1 MVNKNIISFICPK
14 FNAMKKW
21 MIVISSS
28 LYFLFSLNAQQA
40 QLVEKVEPQPGKVV
54 IPYEKYKLP
63 NGLTILLHED
73 HSDPIVNVMV
83 TYKVGSSREDL
94 GRSGFAHF
102 FEHMMFQG
110 SKHVADEEH
119 FRIIQSAG
127 GTMNGFTERDK
138 TVYYETVPSNYLELV
153 LWLEA
158 DRMGFL
164 LDSLYARKFE
174 NQRDAVKNEKSQN
187 VENQPYAIGFT
198 EEIYKIL
205 YPPKHPYSWPTIGY
219 VDELNAATLED
230 VRNFFLRWYGPNN
243 AILTISGDFDK
254 QQTLKWIEK
263 YFGSLKPC
271 PEVKKLKVPPVV
283 LPEDKYGSYTDR
295 VYFPLNLRVY
305 PTVPQYHRDEAAL
318 DLLAEMM
325 GGRKNSIFYQKFV
338 KTDKAVHVSVSHYSQ
353 ELIGEF
359 QIYVVAYPPEDF
371 NYEKLFKELDQQVK
385 ETLDEFE
392 KTGITDEALARA
404 KSKIESEQYDILGS
418 VSSKAS
424 AISEWERLLGKGYTI
439 SDEIDRYN
447 RVTKEDIARVFNK
460 YIKGS
465 GAAILN
471 TYPMLNPKDSVKSI
485 NPNAGVKFP
494 PNPEYAN
501 LKYEPNPD
509 NFDRSVRPLPGPPK
523 TVKIPDTYKFKLNNG
538 IECIGTKFDETPK
551 VIINIE
557 IEGGELAHNDIK
569 KLGLA
574 SITAQMM
581 DESTQ
586 NYTAEQI
593 EAELDKLGST
603 INFSADDEATT
614 ITVTA
619 LKKNLDAT
627 LKILEEILFRP
638 AFKEDDFKRIKKQ
651 FRESIKQEDK
661 QPEQMASKAYYYVLY
676 GENVFGLAPSVKTV
690 DNITLNDVKDYY
702 QKYYS
707 ANLAK
712 ISIVGDLTEQ
722 EAKQKLEF
730 LNKWENKNVSITPP
744 PLPSEPKDGQSF
756 IVNKP
761 AAPSSVIMMGYPSL
775 KFDAYGDYFK
785 NKIANFAFGGN
796 FNSRINLNLREE
808 KGYTYGIYS
817 RFSGDKYK
825 GEFTI
830 SSSVKRPATI
840 ASVAEVLKEFKNY
853 VEKGI
858 TDKEL
863 EFTKNSLLNSE
874 ALKYES
880 PFQKASLL
888 STMIKYNLDNNFSA
902 KQNEILRNI
911 TKDEVNAQIKKYFL
925 PNKMN
930 TIMVG
935 DKTVIEMQLERLAKD
950 PQYSPFINNL
960 KPKKLSI
967 D

>member
-1 MVNKNIISFICPK
+1 
-14 FNAMKKW
+14 MKKW
-21 MIVISSS
+21 IIPILATLSPTLTLKS
-28 LYFLFSLNAQQA
+28 QQA
-40 QLVEKVEPQPGKVV
+40 QLVEKVEPQPDKVV

-83 TYKVGSSREDL
+83 TYKVGSNREDL

-119 FRIIQSAG
+119 FKIIQSAG
-127 GTMNGFTERDK
+127 GTMNGFTQRDK
-138 TVYYETVPSNYLELV
+138 TVYFETVPSNYLELV

-164 LDSLYARKFE
+164 LDSLYTRKFE

-187 VENQPYAIGFT
+187 FENQPYVIGFE
-198 EEIYKIL
+198 EEINKIL

-243 AILTISGDFDK
+243 AILTLSGDFDK
-254 QQTLKWIEK
+254 QQALKWIEK
-263 YFGSLKPC
+263 YFGTLKPS
-271 PEVKKLKVPPVV
+271 PEVKKLKAAPPV
-283 LPEDKYGSYTDR
+283 LPEDKYGAYKDR
-295 VYFPLNLRVY
+295 VYLPLNLRVY
-305 PTVPQYHRDEAAL
+305 PTVPQYHKDEAAL

-325 GGRKNSIFYQKFV
+325 GGSKNSIFYQKFV
-338 KTDKAVHVSVSHYSQ
+338 KTEKAVQVGVQHKSQ

-359 QIYVVAYPPEDF
+359 MIYIVAYPPEDL
-371 NYEKLFKELDQQVK
+371 NYEKLFKELDQKVK
-385 ETLDEFE
+385 ETLEEFE
-392 KTGITDEALARA
+392 KTGISEEALLRA
-404 KSKIESEQYDILGS
+404 KSKYEAQLYDALESVFNKSY
-418 VSSKAS
+418 V
-424 AISEWERLLGKGYTI
+424 ISEWERLLGKGYTI

-447 RVTKEDIARVFNK
+447 KVTKEDIVRVFNK
-460 YIKGS
+460 YIKGT

-471 TYPMLNPKDSVKSI
+471 TYPIIDPKDSVKSI

-509 NFDRSVRPLPGPPK
+509 NFDRSVRPQPSAPK

-538 IECIGTKFDETPK
+538 IECLGTQFTETPK
-551 VIINIE
+551 ITINIE

-574 SITAQMM
+574 TLTAELMN
-581 DESTQ
+581 ESTK
-586 NYTAEQI
+586 NYTAEQMN
-593 EAELDKLGST
+593 AELDKLGST
-603 INFSADDEATT
+603 INISADKQSFNIS
-614 ITVTA
+614 ITS
-619 LKKNLDAT
+619 LKKNLEAT
-627 LKILEEILFRP
+627 LKLLEEKLFNP
-638 AFKEDDFKRIKKQ
+638 AFKEEEFKRVKKQ
-651 FRESIKQEDK
+651 LRESIKNSDK
-661 QPEQMASKAYYYVLY
+661 QPQEMASKAYYNVLF
-676 GENVFGLAPSVKTV
+676 GENVFGLPASVKTV
-690 DNITLNDVKDYY
+690 DNITLNDVKNYY
-702 QKYYS
+702 EKYIS
-707 ANLAK
+707 PNLAK
-712 ISIVGDLTEQ
+712 VIIVGDLTEQ
-722 EAKQKLEF
+722 EAQQKLQF
-730 LNKWENKNVSITPP
+730 LNKWLNKNVSLSPP
-744 PLPSEPKDGQSF
+744 PLPAEPKEGQTF

-761 AAPSSVIMMGYPSL
+761 GAPSTVLMMGYPSL
-775 KFDAYGDYFK
+775 KFDAFGDYYK
-785 NKIANFAFGGN
+785 NRIANFVFGGN
-796 FNSRINLNLREE
+796 FNSRINLNLRED

-817 RFSGDKYK
+817 GFRGDKYK

-840 ASVAEVLKEFKNY
+840 ASVAEILKEFKNY
-853 VEKGI
+853 VENGI

-880 PFQKASLL
+880 PNQKANLL
-888 STMIKYNLDNNFSA
+888 SLMAKYNLDKNFSM
-902 KQNEILRNI
+902 KQNEILKNI
-911 TKDEVNAQIKKYFL
+911 TKEEINAQIKKYFW
-925 PNKMN
+925 PNKLN

-935 DKTVIEMQLERLAKD
+935 DKTVIEMQLKRLTKD
-950 PQYSPFINNL
+950 SKYTPYINHL
-960 KPKKLSI
+960 KPKKLVI

>member
-1 MVNKNIISFICPK
+1 
-14 FNAMKKW
+14 MKKW
-21 MIVISSS
+21 INYLWSTGIALSTA
-28 LYFLFSLNAQQA
+28 LAQQQA
-40 QLVEKVEPQPGKVV
+40 QLIEKVEPQPGKVV

-83 TYKVGSSREDL
+83 TYKVGSNREDL

-119 FRIIQSAG
+119 FKIVQSAG
-127 GTMNGFTERDK
+127 GTMNGFTTRDR
-138 TVYYETVPSNYLELV
+138 TVYFETVPSNYLELM

-187 VENQPYAIGFT
+187 VENQPYAIGFS

-205 YPPKHPYSWPTIGY
+205 YPYGHPYSWPTIGY
-219 VDELNAATLED
+219 VDELNAATLDD

-254 QQTLKWIEK
+254 KQALQWIEK

-271 PEVKKLKVPPVV
+271 PEVKKLKAKTPV
-283 LPEDKYGSYTDR
+283 LPEDKYGSYSDR

-305 PTVPQYHRDEAAL
+305 PTVPEYHKDAAAL

-325 GGRKNSIFYQKFV
+325 GGGKNSIFYQKFV
-338 KTDKAVHVSVSHYSQ
+338 KTEKAVQAGVSHQNQ
-353 ELIGEF
+353 ELNGEF

-404 KSKIESEQYDILGS
+404 KSKFESQQYDILES
-418 VSSKAS
+418 VFNKSFQIA
-424 AISEWERLLGKGYTI
+424 EWERALGKSFTI

-447 RVTKEDIARVFNK
+447 KVTKEDIVRVFNR

-471 TYPMLNPKDSVKSI
+471 TYPIINSKDSVKSV

-501 LKYEPNPD
+501 LKYQPNPD
-509 NFDRSVRPLPGPPK
+509 NFDRSIRPQPSAPK
-523 TVKIPDTYKFKLNNG
+523 NIKVPDIFKFKLNNG
-538 IECIGTKFDETPK
+538 IECAGTIFNETPK
-551 VIINIE
+551 ITIEIE
-557 IEGGELAHNDIK
+557 IEGGDLAHGDIK

-574 SITAQMM
+574 SLTADLMN
-581 DESTQ
+581 ESTK
-586 NYTAEQI
+586 NYSAEQI
-593 EAELDKLGST
+593 EAELEKLGSDIT
-603 INFSADDEATT
+603 FTAGKQSTT
-614 ITVTA
+614 ITLTT

-627 LKILEEILFRP
+627 LKILEEKLFNP
-638 AFKEDDFKRIKKQ
+638 AFKEDEFKRLKK
-651 FRESIKQEDK
+651 EMKEGIKQQDK
-661 QPEQMASKAYYYVLY
+661 QPEQMASKAYNYVL
-676 GENVFGLAPSVKTV
+676 FGDNIFGQSASVKTV
-690 DNITLNDVKDYY
+690 DNITLADVKNYY
-702 QKYYS
+702 DKYYS
-707 ANLAK
+707 PNLAK
-712 ISIVGDLTEQ
+712 VVIVGDITEQ

-730 LNKWENKNVSITPP
+730 LNKWTNKNVTINPP
-744 PLPSEPKDGQSF
+744 AIQEPKEGQTF
-756 IVNKP
+756 LVNKP
-761 AAPSSVIMMGYPSL
+761 GAPSSVIMMGYPSI
-775 KFDAYGDYFK
+775 KFDPYGDYYK
-785 NKIANFAFGGN
+785 NRIANFIFGGN
-796 FNSRINLNLREE
+796 FNSRINLNLRED
-808 KGYTYGIYS
+808 KGYTYGIRSY
-817 RFSGDKYK
+817 FYGDKYK

-840 ASVAEVLKEFKNY
+840 ASVAEILKEFKNY
-853 VEKGI
+853 VENGI
-858 TDKEL
+858 TDREL

-880 PFQKASLL
+880 PSQKASLL
-888 STMIKYNLDNNFSA
+888 SMMVKYNLDKDFTT
-902 KQNEILRNI
+902 KQNEILKKM
-911 TKDEVNAQIKKYFL
+911 TKDEVNAQIKKFFI
-925 PNKMN
+925 PNKLN
-930 TIMVG
+930 TIIVG
-935 DKTVIEMQLERLAKD
+935 DKTVIEMQLDRLSKD
-950 PQYSPFINNL
+950 NKYSPYINNI

>member
-1 MVNKNIISFICPK
+1 
-14 FNAMKKW
+14 MKKW
-21 MIVISSS
+21 IKYFCSAGIAVSTS
-28 LYFLFSLNAQQA
+28 LAQQQA
-40 QLVEKVEPQPGKVV
+40 QFIEKVEPQPGKVV

-73 HSDPIVNVMV
+73 HSDPVVNVMV
-83 TYKVGSSREDL
+83 TYKVGSNREDL

-119 FRIIQSAG
+119 FKIVQSAG
-127 GTMNGFTERDK
+127 GTMNGFTTRDR
-138 TVYYETVPSNYLELV
+138 TVYFETVPSNYLELM

-187 VENQPYAIGFT
+187 FENQPYAIGFE

-205 YPPKHPYSWPTIGY
+205 YPYGHPYSWPTIGY

-243 AILTISGDFDK
+243 AILTIAGDFDK
-254 QQTLKWIEK
+254 KQALQWIEK

-271 PEVKKLKVPPVV
+271 PEVKKLKAKTPV
-283 LPEDKYGSYTDR
+283 LPEDKYGSYSDR
-295 VYFPLNLRVY
+295 VYFPLNLRIY
-305 PTVPQYHRDEAAL
+305 PTVPEYHKDEAAL

-325 GGRKNSIFYQKFV
+325 GGGKNSIFYQKFV
-338 KTDKAVHVSVSHYSQ
+338 KTDKAIQVAVQHEKQ
-353 ELIGEF
+353 ELNGEF
-359 QIYVVAYPPEDF
+359 KIYVVAYPPEDF

-404 KSKIESEQYDILGS
+404 KTKFESQQYDVLES
-418 VSSKAS
+418 VFNKSFQIA
-424 AISEWERLLGKGYTI
+424 EWERALGKTFTI

-447 RVTKEDIARVFNK
+447 KVTKEDILRVFNK
-460 YIKGS
+460 YLKGN
-465 GAAILN
+465 GAAVLN
-471 TYPMLNPKDSVKSI
+471 TYPIINSKDSVKSV

-509 NFDRSVRPLPGPPK
+509 NFDRSVKPTPAPPK
-523 TVKIPDTYKFKLNNG
+523 NVKVPDVFKFKLNNG
-538 IECIGTKFDETPK
+538 IECIGTVFNETPK
-551 VIINIE
+551 ITIQIE
-557 IEGGELAHNDIK
+557 IEGGELAHGDIK

-574 SITAQMM
+574 SLTADLMN
-581 DESTQ
+581 ESTK

-593 EAELDKLGST
+593 EAELDKLGSDIT
-603 INFSADDEATT
+603 FSAGKQSTT
-614 ITVTA
+614 IYVTA

-627 LKILEEILFRP
+627 LKILEEKLFNP
-638 AFKEDDFKRIKKQ
+638 AFKEDEFKRDKKQ
-651 FRESIKQEDK
+651 MKEGIKQQEK
-661 QPEQMASKAYYYVLY
+661 QPEQMANKAFSFVTY
-676 GENVFGLAPSVKTV
+676 GDNIFGQSASVKTV
-690 DNITLNDVKDYY
+690 DNITLADVKNYY
-702 QKYYS
+702 EKYYS
-707 ANLAK
+707 PNLAK
-712 ISIVGDLTEQ
+712 VVIVGDITEQ

-730 LNKWENKNVSITPP
+730 LNKWTNKNVTINPP
-744 PLPSEPKDGQSF
+744 TIQEPKGNQTY

-761 AAPSSVIMMGYPSL
+761 GASSTVIMMGYPSI
-775 KFDAYGDYFK
+775 KFDPYDDYYK
-785 NKIANFAFGGN
+785 NRIANFIFGGN
-796 FNSRINLNLREE
+796 FNSRINLNLRED
-808 KGYTYGIYS
+808 KGYTYGIRSY
-817 RFSGDKYK
+817 FSGDKYK
-825 GEFTI
+825 GAFVI
-830 SSSVKRPATI
+830 SSSVKRPASI
-840 ASVAEVLKEFKNY
+840 ASVAEILKEFKNY

-858 TDKEL
+858 TEKEL

-880 PFQKASLL
+880 PSQKASLL
-888 STMIKYNLDNNFSA
+888 SMMIEYNLDKDFTT
-902 KQNEILRNI
+902 KQNEILKKM
-911 TKDEVNAQIKKYFL
+911 TQQDVNAQIKKYFTMDKL
-925 PNKMN
+925 N
-930 TIMVG
+930 TILVG
-935 DKTVIEMQLERLAKD
+935 DKTVIEMQLDRLSKD
-950 PQYSPFINNL
+950 NNYSPYINNI

>member
-1 MVNKNIISFICPK
+1 
-14 FNAMKKW
+14 MKKW
-21 MIVISSS
+21 ILSVST
-28 LYFLFSLNAQQA
+28 LFFSLSQFVAQQA
-40 QLVEKVEPQPGKVV
+40 QLIEKVEPQPGKIV

-83 TYKVGSSREDL
+83 TYKVGSNREDL

-119 FRIIQSAG
+119 FKIIQSAG
-127 GTMNGFTERDK
+127 GTMNGFTTRDR
-138 TVYYETVPSNYLELV
+138 TVYFETVPSNYLELM

-187 VENQPYAIGFT
+187 FENQPYAIGFE

-254 QQTLKWIEK
+254 QQALKWIEK

-271 PEVKKLKVPPVV
+271 PEVKKLKTQPVI
-283 LPEDKYGSYTDR
+283 LPEDKYGAYSDR

-305 PTVPQYHRDEAAL
+305 PTVPQYHKDEAAL

-325 GGRKNSIFYQKFV
+325 GGGKNSIFYQKFV
-338 KTDKAVHVSVSHYSQ
+338 KKEKAVQVGVSHNRQ

-359 QIYVVAYPPEDF
+359 QIYLVAYPPEDL

-404 KSKIESEQYDILGS
+404 KSKFEAQQYDVLES
-418 VSSKAS
+418 VFNKSF

-447 RVTKEDIARVFNK
+447 KVTKEDIIRVFNK

-465 GAAILN
+465 GAAVLN
-471 TYPMLNPKDSVKSI
+471 TYPIINPKDSVKSV

-509 NFDRSVRPLPGPPK
+509 NFDRSVRPVPGTPK

-538 IECIGTKFDETPK
+538 IECLGTSFNETPK
-551 VIINIE
+551 VVIQIE
-557 IEGGELAHNDIK
+557 LEGGDLAHGDIK
-569 KLGLA
+569 KIGLTSLVA
-574 SITAQMM
+574 DLMN
-581 DESTQ
+581 ESTK

-593 EAELDKLGST
+593 EAELDKLGSE
-603 INFSADDEATT
+603 IYFSAGKQSTNIT
-614 ITVTA
+614 ITS

-627 LKILEEILFRP
+627 LKILEEKLFNP
-638 AFKEDDFKRIKKQ
+638 AFKEDEFKLAKKQ
-651 FRESIKQEDK
+651 MREGIKQQEK
-661 QPEQMASKAYYYVLY
+661 QPEQMANKAYYYVLY
-676 GENVFGLAPSVKTV
+676 GENLYGLSASVKTV
-690 DNITLNDVKDYY
+690 DNITLNDVKNYY
-702 QKYYS
+702 EKYYS
-707 ANLAK
+707 PNLAK
-712 ISIVGDLTEQ
+712 VVIVGDITEQ

-730 LNKWENKNVSITPP
+730 LNKWTNKNVTITPP
-744 PLPSEPKDGQSF
+744 PVPSEPKDGQTF

-761 AAPSSVIMMGYPSL
+761 GAPSSVIMMGYPSI
-775 KFDAYGDYFK
+775 KFDAFGDYYK
-785 NKIANFAFGGN
+785 NRIANFIFGGN
-796 FNSRINLNLREE
+796 FNSRINLNLRED
-808 KGYTYGIYS
+808 KGYTYGIRSY
-817 RFSGDKYK
+817 FYGDKYK

-840 ASVAEVLKEFKNY
+840 ASVAEILKEFKNY
-853 VEKGI
+853 VENGI

-880 PFQKASLL
+880 PSQKAALL
-888 STMIKYNLDNNFSA
+888 VTMAKYNLDNNFSL
-902 KQNEILRNI
+902 KQNEILKNI
-911 TKDEVNAQIKKYFL
+911 TKDEVNNQIKKYFL
-925 PNKMN
+925 PNKLN

-935 DKTVIEMQLERLAKD
+935 DKTVIEMQLERLTKD
-950 PQYSPFINNL
+950 PKYSPIINNL

>member
-1 MVNKNIISFICPK
+1 
-14 FNAMKKW
+14 MKKW
-21 MIVISSS
+21 MQFFYSAGLSISGI
-28 LYFLFSLNAQQA
+28 FAQQQA
-40 QLVEKVEPQPGKVV
+40 QLIEKVEPQPGKVV

-73 HSDPIVNVMV
+73 HSDPVVNVMV

-119 FRIIQSAG
+119 FKIVQSAG
-127 GTMNGFTERDK
+127 GTMNGFTTRDR
-138 TVYYETVPSNYLELV
+138 TVYFETVPSNYLELM

-187 VENQPYAIGFT
+187 FENQPYAIGFS

-205 YPPKHPYSWPTIGY
+205 YPYGHPYSWPTIGY

-243 AILTISGDFDK
+243 AILTIAGDFDK
-254 QQTLKWIEK
+254 KQALQWIEK

-271 PEVKKLKVPPVV
+271 PEVKKLKAKPPV
-283 LPEDKYGSYTDR
+283 LPEDKYGSYSDR

-305 PTVPQYHRDEAAL
+305 PTVPEYHKDAAAL

-325 GGRKNSIFYQKFV
+325 GGGKNSIFYQKFV
-338 KTDKAVHVSVSHYSQ
+338 KTEKAAQVGVSHQNQ

-359 QIYVVAYPPEDF
+359 QIYIVAYPPEDF
-371 NYEKLFKELDQQVK
+371 NYEKLFKDLDQQVK
-385 ETLDEFE
+385 ETIDEFE

-404 KSKIESEQYDILGS
+404 KSKFEANQYNVLES
-418 VSSKAS
+418 VFNKAFTI
-424 AISEWERLLGKGYTI
+424 AEWERILGKPYTI
-439 SDEIDRYN
+439 SDEIERYN
-447 RVTKEDIARVFNK
+447 KVTKDDIIRVLNK

-465 GAAILN
+465 GAAVLN
-471 TYPMLNPKDSVKSI
+471 TYPILNNKDSVKSV
-485 NPNAGVKFP
+485 NPNAGAKFP

-509 NFDRSVRPLPGPPK
+509 NFDRSIRPLPGPPK
-523 TVKIPDTYKFKLNNG
+523 TVKVPDTYKFKLNNG
-538 IECIGTKFDETPK
+538 IECIGTPFNETPL
-551 VIINIE
+551 VNIEIE
-557 IEGGELAHNDIK
+557 IEGGDIAHGDVK

-574 SITAQMM
+574 SLTADLMN
-581 DESTQ
+581 ESTK

-603 INFSADDEATT
+603 IQFSAGKQATSIS
-614 ITVTA
+614 ITT

-627 LKILEEILFRP
+627 LKILEEKLFNP
-638 AFKEDDFKRIKKQ
+638 AFKEDEFKRIKK
-651 FRESIKQEDK
+651 ETKEGIKQQDR
-661 QPEQMASKAYYYVLY
+661 QPQEMADKAYRYVLF
-676 GENVFGLAPSVKTV
+676 GENIFGLSPSVKTIE
-690 DNITLNDVKDYY
+690 NITLNDVKNYY
-702 QKYYS
+702 EKYYS
-707 ANLAK
+707 PNVTK
-712 ISIVGDLTEQ
+712 IVIVGDITEQ

-730 LNKWENKNVSITPP
+730 LNKWPNKNVTITPP
-744 PLPSEPKDGQSF
+744 AIQEPKEGQTF
-756 IVNKP
+756 LVNKP
-761 AAPSSVIMMGYPSL
+761 GAPSSVIMMGYPSL
-775 KFDAYGDYFK
+775 RFDAYGDYYK
-785 NKIANFAFGGN
+785 NRIANFIFGGN
-796 FNSRINLNLREE
+796 FNSHLNLNLRED
-808 KGYTYGIYS
+808 KGYTYGIRSY
-817 RFSGDKYK
+817 FAGDKYK

-840 ASVAEVLKEFKNY
+840 ASVAEILKEFKNY

-880 PFQKASLL
+880 PSQKASLL
-888 STMIKYNLDNNFSA
+888 SMMIKYNLDKDFTT
-902 KQNEILRNI
+902 KQNDILKKI
-911 TKDEVNAQIKKYFL
+911 TKDEVNAQIKKYFI
-925 PNKMN
+925 PNKLN
-930 TIMVG
+930 TIIVG
-935 DKTVIEMQLERLAKD
+935 DKTVIEMQLDRLSKD
-950 PQYSPFINNL
+950 TQYSPYINNL

>member
-1 MVNKNIISFICPK
+1 
-14 FNAMKKW
+14 MKK
-21 MIVISSS
+21 
-28 LYFLFSLNAQQA
+28 LFSILLLVVFPVACSLAQSA
-40 QLVEKVEPQPGKVV
+40 QLIEKVEAQQGKLV

-83 TYKVGSSREDL
+83 TYKVGSNREDL

-110 SKHVADEEH
+110 SKHMADEEH
-119 FRIIQSAG
+119 FKIIQTAG
-127 GTMNGFTERDK
+127 GTMNGFTTRDR
-138 TVYYETVPSNYLELV
+138 TVYFETVPSNYLELM

-187 VENQPYAIGFT
+187 FENQPYAIGFE

-254 QQTLKWIEK
+254 QQALKWIEK
-263 YFGSLKPC
+263 YLGSLKPC
-271 PEVKKLKVPPVV
+271 PEVKKLKTPPVI
-283 LPEDKYGSYTDR
+283 LPEDKYGAYSDR

-305 PTVPQYHRDEAAL
+305 PTVPQYHKDEAAL
-318 DLLAEMM
+318 NLLAEMM
-325 GGRKNSIFYQKFV
+325 GGGKNSIFYQKFV
-338 KTDKAVHVSVSHYSQ
+338 KKEKAVQASVTHNNQ

-359 QIYVVAYPPEDF
+359 QIYVVAYPPEDL

-404 KSKIESEQYDILGS
+404 KSKFEAQQYNVLESVFNKS
-418 VSSKAS
+418 F

-439 SDEIDRYN
+439 SDEIERYN
-447 RVTKEDIARVFNK
+447 KVTKDDIIRVFNK

-465 GAAILN
+465 GAAVLN
-471 TYPMLNPKDSVKSI
+471 TYPIINPKDSVKSV

-509 NFDRSVRPLPGPPK
+509 NFDRSIRPLPGPPK

-538 IECIGTKFDETPK
+538 IECLGTQFNETPLVTIK
-551 VIINIE
+551 IQM
-557 IEGGELAHNDIK
+557 EGGDLAHNNIK

-574 SITAQMM
+574 SLTADMM
-581 DESTQ
+581 NESTK
-586 NYTAEQI
+586 NYTAEQM
-593 EAELDKLGST
+593 EAELDKLGSY
-603 INFSADDEATT
+603 INFSADEQSTT
-614 ITVTA
+614 ITISSP
-619 LKKNLDAT
+619 KKNLDAT
-627 LKILEEILFRP
+627 LKLLEEKLFNP
-638 AFKEDDFKRIKKQ
+638 AFKEDEFNLAKKQ
-651 FRESIKQEDK
+651 MREGIKQQAK
-661 QPEQMASKAYYYVLY
+661 QPEAMANKAYYYVLY
-676 GENVFGLAPSVKTV
+676 GENIFGLSPSVKSV
-690 DNITLNDVKDYY
+690 DNITLNDVKEYYEKDY
-702 QKYYS
+702 S
-707 ANLAK
+707 PNVAK
-712 ISIVGDLTEQ
+712 IVIVGDITDQ
-722 EAKQKLEF
+722 EAKQKLDF
-730 LNKWENKNVSITPP
+730 LNKWQNKNVTITPP
-744 PLPSEPKDGQSF
+744 PVPSEPKEGQTF

-761 AAPSSVIMMGYPSL
+761 GASSSVIMMGYPSI
-775 KFDAYGDYFK
+775 KFEPYGDYYK
-785 NKIANFAFGGN
+785 NRIANFIFGGN
-796 FNSRINLNLREE
+796 FNSHLNLNLRED
-808 KGYTYGIYS
+808 KGYTYGIRSY
-817 RFSGDKYK
+817 FSGDKYV

-830 SSSVKRPATI
+830 SSSVKRAATI
-840 ASVAEVLKEFKNY
+840 ASVAEILKEFKHYFEN
-853 VEKGI
+853 GI
-858 TDKEL
+858 IDKEL

-880 PFQKASLL
+880 PSQKAALL
-888 STMIKYNLDNNFSA
+888 TMMAKYNLDNNFSV

-911 TKDEVNAQIKKYFL
+911 TKEEVNNQIKKYFL
-925 PNKMN
+925 PNQLN

-935 DKTVIEMQLERLAKD
+935 DKTVIEMQLARLTKD
-950 PQYSPFINNL
+950 PKYSPVIKNL